1 MKILNSLQ
9 MRQLDAFTMENESVT
24 SYELTDRASRCFAD
38 EIESRWPQDT
48 PVVVFAGP
56 GNNGA
61 DALCVAR
68 LLAEKDYQVGVWLFN
83 TESGLSPDCQQHC
96 DHLKELLKG
105 GLQNLTLQEIKTT
118 FQPPELTEGTL
129 VVDGLFGTGLSRPL
143 TGGYAAVVAYVNN
156 SKATVVSVD
165 VPSGLMTEDNTG
177 NDLAGVIHADFTFT
191 FQHPKL
197 AFFFPE
203 HETCVG
209 DWKVLDIGLADPDSA
224 DDTTVFATAYEMTE
238 ENDVRRMLKK
248 RPIFAHKGQ
257 MGHAALVAGQR
268 GMAGAAVLS
277 AKSSMRSGVGK
288 LTVCTEEANRT
299 ILQVAVPEA
308 VLYLNDSEDFNVLNH
323 GVRYD
328 ALAMG
333 PGMGTDLAAQHQMSD
348 LLEVVNIPLV
358 LDADALT
365 MLASTPQ
372 WLQAMPEQTV
382 MTPHRGEL
390 ERLVG
395 KQSSSYDL
403 LQKTLLFARQY
414 GVVVVMK
421 GAFTAVVTPDA
432 KAYFNTTGNPGMAT
446 AGAGDVLTGII
457 LALLAQGYKA
467 EDAARLGVYV
477 HGLAGDFAADHL
489 GQMSLIA
496 SDIVAALPQAFKLL
510 TDSLSNSDNR

>member
-1 MKILNSLQ
+1 MCGIPHHAADNYLARLVSKGYKVAICEQLEDPKATKGIVKSMIGVHGHHVLKTPHIFYTYILPVLEAVAGGLFCN
-9 MRQLDAFTMENESVT
+9 AFFKETKST
-24 SYELTDRASRCFAD
+24 
-38 EIESRWPQDT
+38 
-48 PVVVFAGP
+48 G
-56 GNNGA
+56 
-61 DALCVAR
+61 DAL
-68 LLAEKDYQVGVWLFN
+68 L
-83 TESGLSPDCQQHC
+83 
-96 DHLKELLKG
+96 
-105 GLQNLTLQEIKTT
+105 
-118 FQPPELTEGTL
+118 
-129 VVDGLFGTGLSRPL
+129 
-143 TGGYAAVVAYVNN
+143 
-156 SKATVVSVD
+156 
-165 VPSGLMTEDNTG
+165 
-177 NDLAGVIHADFTFT
+177 
-191 FQHPKL
+191 
-197 AFFFPE
+197 
-203 HETCVG
+203 
-209 DWKVLDIGLADPDSA
+209 
-224 DDTTVFATAYEMTE
+224 
-238 ENDVRRMLKK
+238 
-248 RPIFAHKGQ
+248 
-257 MGHAALVAGQR
+257 
-268 GMAGAAVLS
+268 MAGAAVLS

-288 LTVCTEEANRT
+288 LTVCTEEANRA

-333 PGMGTDLAAQHQMSD
+333 PGMGTDMAAQHQMSD

-365 MLASTPQ
+365 MLASMPQ

-477 HGLAGDFAADHL
+477 HGLAGDFAA
-489 GQMSLIA
+489 
-496 SDIVAALPQAFKLL
+496 ALPQAFKLL